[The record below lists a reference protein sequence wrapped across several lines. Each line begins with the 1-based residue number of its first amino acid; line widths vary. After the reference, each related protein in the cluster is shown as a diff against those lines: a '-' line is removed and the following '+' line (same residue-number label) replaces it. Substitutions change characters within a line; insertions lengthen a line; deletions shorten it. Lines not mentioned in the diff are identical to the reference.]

1 MQEENTH
8 LKRCL
13 VLQSFAPLFLLL
25 TIKNFQPKV
34 FYALILKFF
43 AKVSAHDLNI
53 LSIALHHEMFG
64 PMVVSSLGVV
74 WIILT
79 IITVLGFNG
88 MQNSGFASTGEKIVI
103 NSEESDNSATF
114 LVTYVLPLLTDD
126 VTNLRNLISFLLMLS
141 MVILL
146 LIKSD
151 SFYLNPIL
159 TLIRYK
165 VFSFSFIETRQNDV
179 STDRVY
185 IGITR
190 KCDIDQSK
198 KIQRKYIS
206 NGVFLIYNDIEI

>member
-1 MQEENTH
+1 MQAENTH

-13 VLQSFAPLFLLL
+13 VLQSFAPLFILL

-34 FYALILKFF
+34 FYSLILNFF
-43 AKVSAHDLNI
+43 TKVSAHGLNV
-53 LSIALHHEMFG
+53 LKLALHHEMFG
-64 PMVVSSLGVV
+64 PMVVSSLGIL

-88 MQNSGFASTGEKIVI
+88 MQYSGFASTGEKIVI
-103 NSEESDNSATF
+103 NSEGSDNSATF

-126 VTNLRNLISFLLMLS
+126 VINLRNLISFLLMLS

-165 VFSFSFIETRQNDV
+165 VFSFSFVETRQNDV
-179 STDRVY
+179 STDKIY
-185 IGITR
+185 IGIT
-190 KCDIDQSK
+190 CNYDLDQSK

-206 NGVFLIYNDIEI
+206 NGVFLMYNE